1 MVHYV
6 SKENFFV
13 IRLKEYSLP
22 SGQYGR
28 FLIFLLF
35 WTDFDTSILTL
46 GLIQNILALSMF

>member
-1 MVHYV
+1 MSVLNKMVQYV

-35 WTDFDTSILTL
+35 WTDFDTSILT
-46 GLIQNILALSMF
+46 